1 MSSPV
6 IHMDGLAKRYRIG
19 VQTASHGRLTESMW
33 NGITSLFGRGHA
45 GELSD
50 HVDERDF
57 WALRGVD
64 LDVYQ
69 GDVLGIVGRN
79 GAGKTTLLKILSRI
93 TEPTEGYAELRGRV
107 GALLEVGTGFHPE
120 LTGRENIFLNGG
132 ILGMSRQEIR
142 SKFDEIVEFAEVQK
156 FIDTP
161 VKRYSS
167 GMFVRLA
174 FAVAAHLEPEVLIID
189 EVLAVGDINF
199 QRKCL
204 GKMGDVAREGRTVIF
219 VSHNTGA
226 VAELCTRAVLLEGGH
241 KMVDGSVQTVLDA
254 YAELMAN
261 RGGGTLDMSPDPTL
275 PASVVEVAIEDAAAR
290 RASSFDLPDD
300 IDIVVRYRVVERVHG
315 FQLVVS
321 LARNAVRLVH
331 TFDTDDLDH
340 IPARD
345 PGLYE
350 ARYRVPGMTLKAG
363 LYTVDVDTGT
373 LERHM
378 QTFEAA
384 ASFEIEERTVNAH
397 SKGYRRDRPGH
408 LVALGAW
415 STKRVADA

>member
-6 IHMDGLAKRYRIG
+6 IHMDGLSKRYRIG
-19 VQTASHGRLTESMW
+19 VQTANHGRLTESMW
-33 NGITSLFGRGHA
+33 NGITSLFGRGHS

-64 LDVYQ
+64 LDVYE

-93 TEPTEGYAELRGRV
+93 TEPTEGYAHLRGKV

-142 SKFDEIVEFAEVQK
+142 SKFDEIVDFAEVDK

-174 FAVAAHLEPEVLIID
+174 FAVAAHLEPEILIID

-204 GKMGDVAREGRTVIF
+204 GKMEDVARQGRTVIF

-226 VAELCTRAVLLEGGH
+226 VSELCTRAVLLEAGE
-241 KMVDGSVQTVLDA
+241 KIAEGSVADVLDEYTA
-254 YAELMAN
+254 LMATVGATDRSLERDPRLN
-261 RGGGTLDMSPDPTL
+261 ASIIGIEIRSAGGGSTP
-275 PASVVEVAIEDAAAR
+275 
-290 RASSFDLPDD
+290 SFDLADS
-300 IDIVVRYRVVERVHG
+300 IEIAVRYDVTSRLHG
-315 FQLVVS
+315 YQLTIG
-321 LARNAVRLVH
+321 LIRNGVRIVY
-331 TFDTDDLDH
+331 TFDTDEMPE
-340 IPARD
+340 IPVRD
-345 PGLYE
+345 PGEYE
-350 ARYRVPGMTLKAG
+350 ACWRIPAMTLKAG
-363 LYTVDVDTGT
+363 RYTIDLGAGT
-373 LERHM
+373 PDRHM
-378 QTFEAA
+378 QQFDAI
-384 ASFEIEERTVNAH
+384 ASFEIDERTMNTHA
-397 SKGYRRDRPGH
+397 KGYRRDRPGH
-408 LVALGAW
+408 IIAPGSWTTEKIA
-415 STKRVADA
+415 